1 MLIDTEDEK
10 IIEALRCLKILEKGT
25 DRPCVYTR
33 GLTLPLGAFREGFM
47 KALGGTERQK
57 ALKKPCFVEEWPR
70 LGLGSENHGRW
81 KIFQV

>member
-1 MLIDTEDEK
+1 MLKNLRKGDRYANCK
-10 IIEALRCLKILEKGT
+10 IKAMCIHEGSHTAAGGVQR
-25 DRPCVYTR
+25 
-33 GLTLPLGAFREGFM
+33 GFM

-57 ALKKPCFVEEWPR
+57 ALKKPRFVEEWPR